1 MSIDTIFP
9 TISVIVSII
18 SIGIAIASV
27 FEAKK
32 ANDKSDKSNAIA
44 EKANELA
51 REANKIADELQNIEA
66 FANVSNFRVKL
77 ETIQFSNDTSLDM
90 SSEEAVQNGSLS
102 CKFSVENITD
112 NDAYSVRMGSID
124 ENSEDIPSKKS
135 MMLPCNTRGYIS
147 TLNELTYHM
156 GYENY
161 STNPKSGNVQKDGYK
176 FRTRLFWKNGRY
188 TYSCYVIFECLVEN
202 IGSKESPKWVI
213 SPFGD
218 KECDVKDYQLVGYLD
233 LK

>member
-1 MSIDTIFP
+1 MSIDT
-9 TISVIVSII
+9 IVSII
-18 SIGIAIASV
+18 SIAIAIVSH
-27 FEAKK
+27 FDAKK

-51 REANKIADELQNIEA
+51 REANEIAHELQNIEA
-66 FANVSNFRVKL
+66 FAIVSNFRVKL
-77 ETIQFSNDTSLDM
+77 ETIQFSNDTRLYM
-90 SSEEAVQNGSLS
+90 SAEEAMQNGVLS
-102 CKFSVENITD
+102 CKFSVENIAD
-112 NDAYSVRMGSID
+112 NDAYSVRMGAID
-124 ENSEDIPSKKS
+124 ETPKDIPSKERVT
-135 MMLPCNTRGYIS
+135 LPCSIRGYVS
-147 TLNELTYHM
+147 SLNELTYHV